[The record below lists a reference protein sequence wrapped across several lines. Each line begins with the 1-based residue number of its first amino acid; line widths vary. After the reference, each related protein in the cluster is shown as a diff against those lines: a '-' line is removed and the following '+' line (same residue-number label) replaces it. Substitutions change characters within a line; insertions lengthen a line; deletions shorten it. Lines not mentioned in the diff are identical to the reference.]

1 MNLIETLEQDPY
13 VCALEER
20 SEIAFT
26 FFDGLAHHLESD
38 LELARTHKATA
49 RNAQGFSASLDGL
62 DIKLEVERGEV
73 PQKPSTLT
81 LSSAF
86 ARIVLNANDPPGWMF
101 LRIFKR
107 SAMFEG
113 LIHYG
118 VIEAVLQPLRNPPH
132 DFNFTRC
139 GWLWFEGMPDKDKI
153 RPRYVADLLWKHL
166 VLPEIG
172 AQLEELSE
180 KARR

>member
-1 MNLIETLEQDPY
+1 MNLIDTLEQDPY
-13 VCALEER
+13 ASALEER
-20 SEIAFT
+20 SEVALT
-26 FFDGLAHHLESD
+26 FFDGVAHNLESD
-38 LELARTHKATA
+38 LDLARQHKERA
-49 RNAQGFSASLDGL
+49 RNPEGFASSLDGL
-62 DIKLEVERGEV
+62 DIKLEIERGET
-73 PQKPSTLT
+73 PQKPSVLT
-81 LSSAF
+81 LSSSF
-86 ARIVLNANDPPGWMF
+86 ARIQLNANDPQGWIF
-101 LRIFKR
+101 LRVFKR
-107 SAMFEG
+107 SAMFDG

-118 VIEAVLQPLRNPPH
+118 LIEVVLQPQRNPPQ
-132 DFNFTRC
+132 DLNFTRC